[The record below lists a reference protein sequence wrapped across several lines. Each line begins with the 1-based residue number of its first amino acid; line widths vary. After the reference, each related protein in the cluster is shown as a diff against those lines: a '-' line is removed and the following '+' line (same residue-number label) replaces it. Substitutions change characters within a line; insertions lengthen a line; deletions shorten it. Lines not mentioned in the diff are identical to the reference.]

1 MKCFSTD
8 FKMTFNMSFSHW
20 QQLLRLLTFG
30 GRVLNFLF
38 TQCLFSTTSKDVFD
52 MVIWCCSQ
60 STEMTPSMNIAQA
73 AADFLLRQQ
82 YRAEMYTHFPLR
94 FMLTFLSL
102 VLVSF
107 SIANLKHSK
116 KKKKTIVSQLTKIL
130 RVLSFYVPMGLWF
143 IFFSW
148 A

>member
-1 MKCFSTD
+1 
-8 FKMTFNMSFSHW
+8 
-20 QQLLRLLTFG
+20 
-30 GRVLNFLF
+30 
-38 TQCLFSTTSKDVFD
+38 
-52 MVIWCCSQ
+52 
-60 STEMTPSMNIAQA
+60 MNIAQA

-143 IFFSW
+143 IFFS
-148 A
+148 

>member
-1 MKCFSTD
+1 
-8 FKMTFNMSFSHW
+8 
-20 QQLLRLLTFG
+20 
-30 GRVLNFLF
+30 
-38 TQCLFSTTSKDVFD
+38 
-52 MVIWCCSQ
+52 
-60 STEMTPSMNIAQA
+60 MTPSMNIAQA

-116 KKKKTIVSQLTKIL
+116 KKKKNNCESAYKNIESAFIL
-130 RVLSFYVPMGLWF
+130 CTYGFMVYFL
-143 IFFSW
+143 
-148 A
+148 